1 VLGCIINEPNVLLQ
15 LEDLEISVADQVQ
28 KVARTNF
35 GASWE
40 EAGPENELE
49 DIFALSSMQ
58 TLDEAV
64 KNIVQFLGMQPCE
77 RSDRV
82 PEGKSSHVLLLA
94 GK

>member
-1 VLGCIINEPNVLLQ
+1 
-15 LEDLEISVADQVQ
+15 LEDLEISLADQVQ

-35 GASWE
+35 AASWE
-40 EAGPENELE
+40 EAGAQNELE

-82 PEGKSSHVLLLA
+82 SEGKSSHILLLT
-94 GK
+94 GNYCPK